1 MINSNLCIPD
11 ELFKKFVEK
20 MKRIQ
25 GEGMIK
31 DFTLF
36 TSCEAHGK
44 RAEYIRHGLDYVKWL
59 ENCSTFLEQVPN
71 SRLGLMSTYNI
82 FSVTSYMPF
91 MKDLLALNSTFNHYQ
106 NRVHP
111 LIFDIPY
118 LRYPEHLSM
127 TILTPD
133 YLKQVE
139 EQVTF
144 MYQNRQTANWQPL
157 AGNGFYDWEVEK
169 LQRVYHL
176 LESTFKVGEHLQQ
189 STVNKRKDFVRFVD
203 EHDRR
208 RGTNFLETFPEME
221 EFYKLCKSLL

>member
-1 MINSNLCIPD
+1 
-11 ELFKKFVEK
+11 
-20 MKRIQ
+20 
-25 GEGMIK
+25 
-31 DFTLF
+31 
-36 TSCEAHGK
+36 
-44 RAEYIRHGLDYVKWL
+44 
-59 ENCSTFLEQVPN
+59 
-71 SRLGLMSTYNI
+71 
-82 FSVTSYMPF
+82 MPF
-91 MKDLLALNSTFNHYQ
+91 MKDLLKLNSTFNHYID
-106 NRVHP
+106 RVHP

-144 MYQNRQTANWQPL
+144 MYQNRQTPDWQPL
-157 AGNGFYDWEVEK
+157 AGNGFYDWECKK
-169 LQRVYHL
+169 LERVYHL

-221 EFYKLCKSLL
+221 EFYNLCKSLL